1 MHRKKKKKK
10 WWIEFLPTW
19 NQKSIIPD
27 SFVIYSDD
35 LRLHTDASGIGF
47 GAVYGKHW
55 IQEKW
60 PPHLHNESID
70 YKELFAIVASCLTWG
85 NSGLESALSSSQT
98 TYLSPSP
105 GSLVLLHPRHMSLA
119 RKLFLTAAQSEF
131 SVSLKHI
138 PGKVNSV
145 ADALSRFLVH
155 QFRSLAPRA
164 DQEPTTT
171 PHSIWEI

>member
-1 MHRKKKKKK
+1 MRPVLGSVPYTENTGSKKNG
-10 WWIEFLPTW
+10 P
-19 NQKSIIPD
+19 
-27 SFVIYSDD
+27 
-35 LRLHTDASGIGF
+35 A
-47 GAVYGKHW
+47 
-55 IQEKW
+55 
-60 PPHLHNESID
+60 HLHNESID

-85 NSGLESALSSSQT
+85 QLWSGKRIVFLTDNLPITFAWQSGSSSS
-98 TYLSPSP
+98 SP
-105 GSLVLLHPRHMSLA
+105 RMSLA